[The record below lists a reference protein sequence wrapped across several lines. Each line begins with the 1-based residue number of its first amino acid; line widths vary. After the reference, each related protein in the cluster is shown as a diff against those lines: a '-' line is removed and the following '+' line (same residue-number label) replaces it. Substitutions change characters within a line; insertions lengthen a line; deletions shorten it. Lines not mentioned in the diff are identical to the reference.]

1 MKKILSKFNILKET
15 LTKKEILKLLN
26 YHFFK
31 LIAFGIITFFSFIIY
46 LSLPSFFDY
55 KNFDKTLQTK
65 IYNDFK
71 INIKDIKEIS
81 YSFIPSPHFTI
92 KESKLHF
99 FKENN
104 KKEFVKAKNLK
115 IYISTFNLFNKEK
128 VIINKISLRDNNFYL
143 NHQDLKNFFH
153 HLEYFNNKPIY
164 IDSSNFFSID
174 NNGQVI
180 SISPIKQFK
189 YLIDEKKNKKLLNI
203 NGKLFDNDFKYSWEK
218 DYSNPNF
225 LKSYIQLKNPNIK
238 IINQYKK
245 NKNKI
250 KGNSKI
256 NFLNNKIDFDFE
268 IFEKKIIFKT
278 LKNNLDLP
286 DKVEL
291 NGIIDLSPF
300 FFNTN
305 ISFSNID
312 LNLFLDQL
320 FLYLFNLNNSINP
333 NFNGNLNIKFGNLNS
348 KLFEDIFF
356 NLKFS
361 EEKIKIN
368 PSSIGLKKI
377 GRIFF
382 SNIKYIENNGDLFLE
397 SIMKLEINDQ
407 KQFFRKF
414 QIPKKGRINLSKIS
428 FILKKSIG
436 DDFYFISDINF
447 NTEIDK
453 SLNSQS
459 IYEIEEKKFKNL
471 HQLSKIIREEFN

>member
-15 LTKKEILKLLN
+15 LTKRELLKLLN
-26 YHFFK
+26 YHYFK

-55 KNFDKTLQTK
+55 KNFNKTLQTK

-99 FKENN
+99 LKENK

-115 IYISTFNLFNKEK
+115 IYISTSNLFNKEK
-128 VIINKISLRDNNFYL
+128 VVINQISLRDNNFYL
-143 NHQDLKNFFH
+143 NYQDLKQFFH
-153 HLEYFNNKPIY
+153 HLNYSNNKPIY

-174 NNGQVI
+174 SKGQVI
-180 SISPIKQFK
+180 SISPIKQIK

-203 NGKLFDNDFKYSWEK
+203 NGKLFDNDFKYLWEK
-218 DYSNPNF
+218 DYSKPNF
-225 LKSYIQLKNPNIK
+225 LKSSIQFKNPNIK

-291 NGIIDLSPF
+291 NGIIDLNPF

-305 ISFSNID
+305 INLSNID

-320 FLYLFNLNNSINP
+320 FLYLFELNNSINP
-333 NFNGNLNIKFGNLNS
+333 NFNGNLKIKLSNLNS
-348 KLFEDIFF
+348 KLFEDILF
-356 NLKFS
+356 NLSFS
-361 EEKIKIN
+361 EEKIQIN

-397 SIMKLEINDQ
+397 SIMKLEIDDQ

-414 QIPKKGRINLSKIS
+414 QIPKKGRINLSTIS

-453 SLNSQS
+453 SLDSQS
-459 IYEIEEKKFKNL
+459 IYEIEENKFKNL
-471 HQLSKIIREEFN
+471 HQLSKIIRKEFN